1 MGYFITTVRAK
12 LRDADP
18 AAAMERHNGIVGR
31 LRPQLEPKGGTS
43 HMVFANAQDPTQI
56 LAVDRWDSPEGL
68 AALQDPAIQDELG
81 SMFDGPPE
89 VTVWEARDGWTA
101 Y

>member
-18 AAAMERHNGIVGR
+18 ATAKERHNAIVAR
-31 LRPQLEPKGGTS
+31 LRPQLEPKGGSS
-43 HMVFANAQDPTQI
+43 HMVFANAEDPQEF
-56 LAVDRWDSPEGL
+56 LAVDRWDSMEGL
-68 AALQDPAIQDELG
+68 SALRDPAVQAEIG
-81 SMFDGPPE
+81 SLFDGPPQ
-89 VTVWEARDGWTA
+89 VTVWSVRDEWTA